1 MLIPLDHAAPLTVQV
16 RVEAFSYPGAAPQT
30 LTLTVNGRTFGPLP
44 VPDRWETLEF
54 ATGIDAWRGRVN
66 RVQLDFARVRTPAEV
81 GLSGDPR
88 PLAAAVD
95 YIRVQ
100 TR

>member
-1 MLIPLDHAAPLTVQV
+1 MQIRLQ
-16 RVEAFSYPGAAPQT
+16 AFNYAGATPQT
-30 LTLTVNGRTFGPLP
+30 IALTVNGLTFGPVP

-54 ATGIDAWRGRVN
+54 ATGIDVWRGRVN
-66 RVQLDFARVRTPAEV
+66 RVRFDFARVRTPAEV
-81 GLSGDPR
+81 GLSGDTR

-100 TR
+100 RR